1 MTGSYSADQ
10 IQVLEDHEAVRKRP
24 GMYIGSIGPRGLH
37 HLVYEV
43 ADNSID
49 EALAGYCTRIEVD
62 LNADGSVTVTDNG
75 RGIPTEIHSKTGKSF
90 LETVFTVIHF
100 AGRRD
105 SHDGYKVSGG
115 LHGVGVAIVNALSQ
129 WLQVTV
135 WREGQI
141 YSQRF
146 DKGVAVTPLTAK
158 LSPENRMG
166 TSICFKPDVEIFKNG
181 IEFDRATL
189 ALHLRQLAYLNPG
202 LKIILTDNRLEMLG
216 SSSPCIETYCFP
228 GGIREYV
235 AYLNSDVEPLDEDI
249 IYIQGDRDGVQVEI
263 ACQWHLLNQDNSY
276 SRLFGFT
283 NCVRN
288 IDGGTYINTFQ
299 LAVRRVVSAIGRQLG
314 KLKDTDRILDWD
326 QVLECGFTGIIA
338 VKVPNPV
345 FEGPLKGRLG
355 NPEVKEIVKSLVENG
370 LREYLNARP
379 EVAGAI
385 AQQAIEARDAVAA
398 ARQALAVRR
407 HQKRYKTIIGKRR
420 QPGDRTS
427 QPSG

>member
-24 GMYIGSIGPRGLH
+24 GMYIGSTGPRGLH

-43 ADNSID
+43 VDNSID
-49 EALAGYCTRIEVD
+49 EALAGYCTHIEVD
-62 LNADGSVTVTDNG
+62 LNADGSVTVTNNG

-90 LETVFTVIHF
+90 LEAVLTVVCF
-100 AGRRD
+100 AGR
-105 SHDGYKVSGG
+105 SGDGYKVAGG
-115 LHGVGVAIVNALSQ
+115 IHGVGIVVVNALSQ

-135 WREGQI
+135 WREEQI

-146 DKGVAVTPLTAK
+146 EKGIAVTPLTAK
-158 LSPENRMG
+158 PSSENRTG
-166 TSICFKPDVEIFKNG
+166 TSICFKPDAEIFKSG
-181 IEFDRATL
+181 TQFDRTTL

-202 LKIILTDNRLEMLG
+202 LTIILTDNRLEMLG

-235 AYLNSDVEPLDEDI
+235 AYLNSDVETLHEDI
-249 IYIQGDRDGVQVEI
+249 IYIQGDRDDVQVEI

-299 LAVRRVVSAIGRQLG
+299 LAVRRVVSAIGHQLG
-314 KLKDTDRILDWD
+314 KLKNTDPVLMGNE
-326 QVLECGFTGIIA
+326 VLECGFTAVIA
-338 VKVPNPV
+338 VKVV
-345 FEGPLKGRLG
+345 LHS
-355 NPEVKEIVKSLVENG
+355 KE
-370 LREYLNARP
+370 
-379 EVAGAI
+379 
-385 AQQAIEARDAVAA
+385 D
-398 ARQALAVRR
+398 
-407 HQKRYKTIIGKRR
+407 
-420 QPGDRTS
+420 
-427 QPSG
+427 

>member
-1 MTGSYSADQ
+1 MTSSYSADQ
-10 IQVLEDHEAVRKRP
+10 IQVLEDREAVRKRP
-24 GMYIGSIGPRGLH
+24 GMYIGSTGPRGLH

-43 ADNSID
+43 VDNSID

-90 LETVFTVIHF
+90 LETVFTVVHF

-115 LHGVGVAIVNALSQ
+115 LHGVGLGIVNPLSE

-135 WREGQI
+135 WRGEQI

-146 DKGVAVTPLTAK
+146 EKGIPVTQLTVK
-158 LSPENRMG
+158 PSSENRTG

-181 IEFDRATL
+181 IEFDRPTL

-202 LKIILTDNRLEMLG
+202 LKIILTDNRLEMPG
-216 SSSPCIETYCFP
+216 SSSPSIETYCYP
-228 GGIREYV
+228 DGIREYV
-235 AYLNSDVEPLDEDI
+235 AYLNSDVEPLHEDI
-249 IYIQGDRDGVQVEI
+249 IYIQGDRDDVQVEI

-299 LAVRRVVSAIGRQLG
+299 LAVRPVVSAIGHQLG
-314 KLKDTDRILDWD
+314 KLKKTDPVLMGNE
-326 QVLECGFTGIIA
+326 VLECGFTAVIA
-338 VKVPNPV
+338 VKLPNPE
-345 FEGPLKGRLG
+345 FEGPTKSRLV
-355 NPEVKEIVKSLVENG
+355 NPEVQEIVKSLVEKE
-370 LREYLNARP
+370 LMEYLTARP

-385 AQQAIEARDAVAA
+385 VQRAIEARDAEAE
-398 ARQALAVRR
+398 ARKARALRR
-407 HQKRYKTIIGKRR
+407 KQELQKY
-420 QPGDRTS
+420 
-427 QPSG
+427 

>member
-1 MTGSYSADQ
+1 MSSSYSADQ
-10 IQVLEDHEAVRKRP
+10 IQVLEDHESVRKRP

-100 AGRRD
+100 AGRRG

-135 WREGQI
+135 WREGKI

-146 DKGVAVTPLTAK
+146 DKGVAVTQLTAK
-158 LSPENRMG
+158 PSPENRTG
-166 TSICFKPDVEIFKNG
+166 TSICFKPDAEIFKNG

-189 ALHLRQLAYLNPG
+189 AVHLRQLAYLNPG
-202 LKIILTDNRLEMLG
+202 LKIIFTDNRLEMLG
-216 SSSPCIETYCFP
+216 SSSPSIETYCYP

-235 AYLNSDVEPLDEDI
+235 AYLNSDVEPLHEDI

-299 LAVRRVVSAIGRQLG
+299 LAVRRVVSAIGRQQG
-314 KLKDTDRILDWD
+314 KLKNTDPVLMGNE
-326 QVLECGFTGIIA
+326 VLECGFTAVIA

-345 FEGPLKGRLG
+345 FEGPTKTRLA
-355 NPEVKEIVKSLVENG
+355 NPEVGKIVKFLVEKE
-370 LREYLNARP
+370 LMEYLTARP

-385 AQQAIEARDAVAA
+385 AQQAIEARDAEAE
-398 ARQALAVRR
+398 ARKARALRR
-407 HQKRYKTIIGKRR
+407 KQELLEYKN
-420 QPGDRTS
+420 S
-427 QPSG
+427 Q

>member
-1 MTGSYSADQ
+1 MTSSYSADQ
-10 IQVLEDHEAVRKRP
+10 IQVLEDQEAVRKRP
-24 GMYIGSIGPRGLH
+24 GMYIGSTGPRGLH

-43 ADNSID
+43 VDNSID
-49 EALAGYCTRIEVD
+49 EALAGYCTHIEVD
-62 LNADGSVTVTDNG
+62 LNADGSVTVTNNG

-90 LETVFTVIHF
+90 LEAVLTVLCF
-100 AGRRD
+100 AGR
-105 SHDGYKVSGG
+105 SGDGYKVSGG
-115 LHGVGVAIVNALSQ
+115 IHGLGLAIVNALSQ

-135 WREGQI
+135 WRQEQI
-141 YSQRF
+141 YNQRF
-146 DKGVAVTPLTAK
+146 EKGMAVTPLTVK
-158 LSPENRMG
+158 PSSENRMG

-235 AYLNSDVEPLDEDI
+235 AYLNSDVEPLHEDI
-249 IYIQGDRDGVQVEI
+249 IYIQGDRDDVQVEI

-288 IDGGTYINTFQ
+288 IDGGTYIKTFQ
-299 LAVRRVVSAIGRQLG
+299 LAVRPVVSAIGHQLG
-314 KLKDTDRILDWD
+314 KLKNTDPVLMGNE
-326 QVLECGFTGIIA
+326 VLECGFTAVIA
-338 VKVPNPV
+338 VKLPNPE
-345 FEGPLKGRLG
+345 FEGPTKSRLV
-355 NPEVKEIVKSLVENG
+355 NPEVQEIVKSLVEKE
-370 LREYLNARP
+370 LMEYLTAHP

-385 AQQAIEARDAVAA
+385 VQQAIEARDAEAE
-398 ARQALAVRR
+398 ARKARALRR
-407 HQKRYKTIIGKRR
+407 KQELQKY
-420 QPGDRTS
+420 
-427 QPSG
+427 

>member
-1 MTGSYSADQ
+1 
-10 IQVLEDHEAVRKRP
+10 VLEGLEAVRKRP
-24 GMYIGSIGPRGLH
+24 GMYIGTTGPRGLH

-43 ADNSID
+43 VDNSID

-90 LETVFTVIHF
+90 LEAVFTVVHF

-115 LHGVGVAIVNALSQ
+115 LHGVGLGIVNPLSE

-135 WREGQI
+135 WRGEQI

-146 DKGVAVTPLTAK
+146 EKGIAVTPLTAK
-158 LSPENRMG
+158 PSPENRTG
-166 TSICFKPDVEIFKNG
+166 TSICFKPDAEIFKNG
-181 IEFDRATL
+181 IEFDRTTL

-202 LKIILTDNRLEMLG
+202 LTIILTDNRLEMLG

-235 AYLNSDVEPLDEDI
+235 AYLNSDVETLHEDI

-283 NCVRN
+283 NCVGN

-299 LAVRRVVSAIGRQLG
+299 LAVRPVVSAIGRQLG
-314 KLKDTDRILDWD
+314 KLKDTDPILDWNH
-326 QVLECGFTGIIA
+326 VLECGFTAVIA
-338 VKVPNPV
+338 VKLPNPE
-345 FEGPLKGRLG
+345 FEGPTKSRLV
-355 NPEVKEIVKSLVENG
+355 NPEVQEIVKSLVEKE
-370 LREYLNARP
+370 LMEYLNARP

-385 AQQAIEARDAVAA
+385 VQQAIEIRDAVAA
-398 ARQALAVRR
+398 ARQARASL
-407 HQKRYKTIIGKRR
+407 RR
-420 QPGDRTS
+420 QNCDKK
-427 QPSG
+427 